1 MTRHF
6 ILSIELKE
14 PLALTDGSSEGGGHE
29 ALSYIPGTSILG
41 ACTVALGVKPTN
53 GLFTALFLS
62 EQTRFLNGYPVAAQ
76 ARMLPRP
83 LTFKTGKLNAAKVHD
98 SIDAAGA
105 RLRHEDVRR
114 HFEASNDSMKST
126 REAFVNES
134 APHAPRATKKMEQVH
149 VGIDRERRAAEDG
162 VLFMYQSIRSG
173 ACFQSV
179 IATDDGAVGEFLAA
193 RASKGAIELRLGR
206 SRSAGYGAATAT
218 ITEAQQWREAT
229 QNLAAAAQSTT
240 ITLLSDFMPHLEAP
254 PTDAFKRELAGALAI
269 DVKSIEVRA
278 SVMRAVRGF
287 RGVWGLPRPTRTAL
301 AKGSVCVVTGLIAA
315 DRLAAISATGLGAR
329 RNEGFG
335 RVACNWIVHGKS
347 SDGGHTDAKPAEVRL
362 RRPASPRPAVG
373 HVASA
378 VETRRNE
385 RLLVQFVDAAIG
397 STASQRVAKALGKVP
412 PAQLGNLRAAMA
424 SSMTPHEIGAW
435 FQELAKK
442 TGGLRWKKS
451 TVPSLGADDVARNGI
466 GFVWRS
472 LFGGQVE
479 SNDQIK
485 EGTSVDWKST
495 VAATLCKLVP
505 DETLRKS
512 ALANHDRTLR
522 LFVIALCG
530 EVTRTRNL
538 DKRSDVLEA
547 AR

>member
-41 ACTVALGVKPTN
+41 ACTVALGVKPTDD
-53 GLFTALFLS
+53 LFTALFLS

-83 LTFKTGKLNAAKVHD
+83 LTFKIGKSCAAKVHD

-105 RLRHEDVRR
+105 RLSHEDVRR
-114 HFEASNDSMKST
+114 HFEARDDSMKST

-134 APHAPRATKKMEQVH
+134 APHAPCATKKIEQVH

-179 IATDDGAVGEFLAA
+179 IATDNGAVGEFLAA

-206 SRSAGYGAATAT
+206 SRSAGYGAAAAT

-229 QNLAAAAQSTT
+229 QNPAAAAQSTT
-240 ITLLSDFMPHLEAP
+240 ITLLSDFMPHLESP
-254 PTDAFKRELAGALAI
+254 PTDAFKRELACELAI

-301 AKGSVCVVTGLIAA
+301 AKGSVCVITGPIAA

-335 RVACNWIVHGKS
+335 RVACNWIIHGKS

-362 RRPASPRPAVG
+362 RRPPSPRPAVG

-424 SSMTPHEIGAW
+424 SSMTQQEIGAW

-451 TVPSLGADDVARNGI
+451 TVPSLVAGDVARNGI

-485 EGTSVDWKST
+485 EGASVDWKST
-495 VAATLCKLVP
+495 VEVTLCKLVP

-512 ALANHDRTLR
+512 ATTNHDRTLR

-538 DKRSDVLEA
+538 DKQSDVMEA
-547 AR
+547 ER